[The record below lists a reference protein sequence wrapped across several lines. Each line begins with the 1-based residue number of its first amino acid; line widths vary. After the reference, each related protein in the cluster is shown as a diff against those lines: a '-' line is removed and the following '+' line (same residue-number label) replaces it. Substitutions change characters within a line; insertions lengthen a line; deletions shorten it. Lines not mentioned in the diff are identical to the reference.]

1 MSKMVCTIS
10 KKGAVP
16 GLGRWLMLLGLL
28 LVTVAVSLAVGSFH
42 VTVGDYLGWLQG
54 SVSEDRRAVLTNLFL
69 AIRLPRIV
77 AGVVIGAALSTSG
90 AAFQALFV
98 NPLVSPALL
107 GVLAGASF
115 GAALGILL
123 SCTQLT
129 IQALAFFFGLLAV
142 ALALVLVRKRGLRSS
157 RVTLVLGGII
167 SGAFFT
173 ALLSLVKYVADPD
186 NQLPSIVY
194 FLMGSLAQV
203 NLSMSLGAGAVML
216 LGTLGLI
223 AYGQQLNALSMGEE
237 EAHCLGVNVK
247 RAQMVVI
254 TLATL
259 IGALSVV
266 VGGVIGWV
274 GLIVPHLARLVC
286 GPDNTRLLP
295 ASALLGA
302 LYLLIL
308 DDIGRTVFPVEV
320 PIGVLT
326 ALFGIPCF
334 AVLFR
339 CSRGVWR

>member
-1 MSKMVCTIS
+1 M
-10 KKGAVP
+10 
-16 GLGRWLMLLGLL
+16 
-28 LVTVAVSLAVGSFH
+28 VGSYP
-42 VTVGDYLGWLQG
+42 VALSDAIAWLQG
-54 SVSEDRRAVLTNLFL
+54 NLEESRRALLANLIL
-69 AIRLPRIV
+69 SIRLPRIL
-77 AGVVIGAALSTSG
+77 AGVVIGAALASSG

-98 NPLVSPALL
+98 NPLVSPGLL

-115 GAALGILL
+115 GAALGILFSWPL
-123 SCTQLT
+123 VWIQMLT
-129 IQALAFFFGLLAV
+129 FFFGLLAV
-142 ALALVLVRKRGLRSS
+142 GLALVLVRGRGTRSK
-157 RVTLVLGGII
+157 VMLVLGGII

-203 NLSMSLGAGAVML
+203 NLNMSLWAGGVML
-216 LGTLGLI
+216 LGTVGLI
-223 AYGQQLNALSMGEE
+223 LHGQQLNALSMGED
-237 EAHCLGVNVK
+237 EAHCLGVNVE
-247 RAQMVVI
+247 RTRLVVI
-254 TLATL
+254 ILATL

-274 GLIVPHLARLVC
+274 GLIVPHLARLIC
-286 GPDNTRLLP
+286 GPDNTKLLP

-302 LYLLIL
+302 LYLLVL

-339 CSRGVWR
+339 CGQGGWK

>member
-1 MSKMVCTIS
+1 MLKLTYKLTGDGLPSWALRWIVL
-10 KKGAVP
+10 P
-16 GLGRWLMLLGLL
+16 GL
-28 LVTVAVSLAVGSFH
+28 LVIAIAVSLAVGSFH
-42 VTVGDYLGWLQG
+42 VSLADALGWVRGDLDE
-54 SVSEDRRAVLTNLFL
+54 SRRAVLTNLLF

-90 AAFQALFV
+90 TAFQALFV
-98 NPLVSPALL
+98 NPLVSPSLL

-115 GAALGILL
+115 GAAVGILFSFSL
-123 SCTQLT
+123 VQIQL
-129 IQALAFFFGLLAV
+129 LAFVFGMLAV
-142 ALALVLVRKRGLRSS
+142 GLALTLVRKRGVRS
-157 RVTLVLGGII
+157 RVALVLGGII

-203 NLSMSLGAGAVML
+203 NLKMALWAGGVML
-216 LGTLGLI
+216 LGTFGLI
-223 AYGQQLNALSMGEE
+223 AYGQQLNALSMGED
-237 EAHCLGVNVK
+237 EAHCLGVNVE
-247 RAQMVVI
+247 RAQLVI
-254 TLATL
+254 ISLATL
-259 IGALSVV
+259 VGALSVV

-274 GLIVPHLARLVC
+274 GLIVPHLARLLC

-302 LYLLIL
+302 LYLLVL
-308 DDIGRTVFPVEV
+308 DDISRTVFPVEV

-339 CSRGVWR
+339 RSRGGWR

>member
-1 MSKMVCTIS
+1 V
-10 KKGAVP
+10 
-16 GLGRWLMLLGLL
+16 
-28 LVTVAVSLAVGSFH
+28 LVIAIVVSLAVGAFH
-42 VTVGDYLGWLQG
+42 VSLADALGWVRGDLD
-54 SVSEDRRAVLTNLFL
+54 ENRRAVLTNLLF

-90 AAFQALFV
+90 TAFQALFV
-98 NPLVSPALL
+98 NPLVSPSLL

-115 GAALGILL
+115 GAALGILFSFSL
-123 SCTQLT
+123 VQIQL
-129 IQALAFFFGLLAV
+129 LAFVFGMLAV
-142 ALALVLVRKRGLRSS
+142 GLALTLVRKRGVRS
-157 RVTLVLGGII
+157 RVALVLGGII

-203 NLSMSLGAGAVML
+203 NLKMALWAGGVML
-216 LGTLGLI
+216 LGTFGLI
-223 AYGQQLNALSMGEE
+223 AYGQQLNALSMGED
-237 EAHCLGVNVK
+237 EAHCLGVNVE
-247 RAQMVVI
+247 RAQLVI
-254 TLATL
+254 ISLATL
-259 IGALSVV
+259 VGALSVV

-274 GLIVPHLARLVC
+274 GLIVPHLARLLC

-302 LYLLIL
+302 LYLLVL
-308 DDIGRTVFPVEV
+308 DDISRTVFPVEV

-339 CSRGVWR
+339 RSRGGWR

>member
-1 MSKMVCTIS
+1 MLKLTYKLAGDGLPSWALRWIVL
-10 KKGAVP
+10 P
-16 GLGRWLMLLGLL
+16 GL
-28 LVTVAVSLAVGSFH
+28 LVIAIAVSLAVGSFH
-42 VTVGDYLGWLQG
+42 VSLADALGWVRGDLDE
-54 SVSEDRRAVLTNLFL
+54 SRRAVLTNLLF

-90 AAFQALFV
+90 TAFQALFV
-98 NPLVSPALL
+98 NPLVSPSLL

-115 GAALGILL
+115 GAAVGILFSFSL
-123 SCTQLT
+123 VQIQL
-129 IQALAFFFGLLAV
+129 LAFVFGMLAV
-142 ALALVLVRKRGLRSS
+142 GLALTLVRKRGVRS
-157 RVTLVLGGII
+157 RVALVLGGII

-203 NLSMSLGAGAVML
+203 NLKMALWAGGVML
-216 LGTLGLI
+216 LGTFGLI
-223 AYGQQLNALSMGEE
+223 AYGQQLNALSMGED
-237 EAHCLGVNVK
+237 EAHCLGVNVE
-247 RAQMVVI
+247 RAQLVI
-254 TLATL
+254 ISLATL
-259 IGALSVV
+259 VGALSVV

-274 GLIVPHLARLVC
+274 GLIVPHLARLLC

-302 LYLLIL
+302 LYLLVL
-308 DDIGRTVFPVEV
+308 DDISRTVFPVEV

-339 CSRGVWR
+339 RSRGGWR

>member
-1 MSKMVCTIS
+1 MLKLTYQIRQY
-10 KKGAVP
+10 A
-16 GLGRWLMLLGLL
+16 GLARWLLLPGV
-28 LVTVAVSLAVGSFH
+28 LVAAVAASLAVGSFH
-42 VTVGDYLGWLQG
+42 VSLADYANGLRGTLPA
-54 SVSEDRRAVLTNLFL
+54 DRRAVLVNLLF

-77 AGVVIGAALSTSG
+77 AAVVIGAALSTSG

-98 NPLVSPALL
+98 NPLVSPSLL

-123 SCTQLT
+123 SCSMVQ
-129 IQALAFFFGLLAV
+129 IQAMAFLGGLLAV
-142 ALALVLVRKRGLRSS
+142 GLALILVRRRGLRS

-203 NLSMSLGAGAVML
+203 NLSMALGAGAVML
-216 LGTLGLI
+216 VGTCGLL
-223 AYGQQLNALSMGEE
+223 AYGRQLNALSMGEE
-237 EAHCLGVNVK
+237 EAHCLGVNVE
-247 RAQMVVI
+247 RTQLVI
-254 TLATL
+254 IGLATL
-259 IGALSVV
+259 VGALSVV

-286 GPDNTRLLP
+286 GPNNSRLLP

-302 LYLLIL
+302 LYLLVL

-334 AVLFR
+334 AGLFR
-339 CSRGVWR
+339 WSGSVWR